1 MSTCCKHSFC
11 SAVHYFP
18 ITSKQLISHTHSGV
32 QSFQGVTRYILSTH
46 FDKANIF
53 IFRCLCNTIFH
64 KLLPTCGLSVY
75 IMFRNMFTPC
85 FKPCLHTVWRYFYI
99 RFKDLYAK
107 CLNKYL
113 YNVWKHVCIKFEN
126 MFASGNSCFNTT
138 LLRISGHV
146 YTLFENILTNFT
158 YIFYIGPHVRLRL
171 VAVLF

>member
-1 MSTCCKHSFC
+1 MIQAEHTGLLTKIVLAPGTQCSRRSTL
-11 SAVHYFP
+11 Y
-18 ITSKQLISHTHSGV
+18 
-32 QSFQGVTRYILSTH
+32 
-46 FDKANIF
+46 
-53 IFRCLCNTIFH
+53 
-64 KLLPTCGLSVY
+64 LLPTCGLSVY

-99 RFKDLYAK
+99 WFKDLYAK

-138 LLRISGHV
+138 LPRISGHV